1 MSGDVFLHEIVK
13 ALFVYH
19 KEIVFK
25 RLANMY
31 PDWGAV
37 AGRRDL
43 PISKRELIA
52 VRPEAGLSRY
62 LDVAWIVKGFNIK
75 KRVVVVGNVTRNF
88 CHVIGFEI
96 KTGEMREEWFE
107 QMRRLIDQRDKVQRL
122 MLRLGRCGENNVN
135 VGGIMYYVFV
145 VKRRYVEEIEERA
158 KKIWYRSKAIP
169 LEPWISMAIPY
180 LEKALEKAKKMTGA

>member
-13 ALFVYH
+13 ALFVYRR
-19 KEIVFK
+19 EVVFK

-75 KRVVVVGNVTRNF
+75 KYIATVGNVTRNF

-107 QMRRLIDQRDKVQRL
+107 QMRGLIDQRDKVQRL
-122 MLRLGRCGENNVN
+122 MLRLGRCREIDAGT
-135 VGGIMYYVFV
+135 MYYVFV
-145 VKRRYVEEIEERA
+145 VKRRYVEEVEERA

-169 LEPWISMAIPY
+169 LEPWISMAIPF
-180 LEKALEKAKKMTGA
+180 LEEALEKAKKMTGRDKQ